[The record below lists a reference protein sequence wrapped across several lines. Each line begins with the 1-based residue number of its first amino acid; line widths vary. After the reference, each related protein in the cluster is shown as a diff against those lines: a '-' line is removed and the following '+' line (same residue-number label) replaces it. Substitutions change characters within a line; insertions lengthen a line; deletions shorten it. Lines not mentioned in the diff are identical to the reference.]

1 MKKLLLGAVASLA
14 LIGWSATATADEVA
28 EVFTCTVLDGK
39 TLQEV
44 QAVNKKWLDWMHAN
58 VSEKIRSS
66 AATPLVGDNEGFLYV
81 DTYPD
86 LATWAAGQAAL
97 QTDAGQAVEA
107 AFGDVMT
114 CSGNRLWRIRPTE

>member
-1 MKKLLLGAVASLA
+1 M
-14 LIGWSATATADEVA
+14 
-28 EVFTCTVLDGK
+28 
-39 TLQEV
+39 
-44 QAVNKKWLDWMHAN
+44 KWLAWMHKN

-66 AATPLVGDNEGFLYV
+66 AATPLVGDNDGFLYV

-107 AFGDVMT
+107 AFGDVMD
-114 CSGNRLWRIRPTE
+114 CSGNRLWRIRPTD